1 MVVHDPRPHLPLAL
15 VRAAGP
21 PGGRAMKTYEEYLR
35 SHDGWHEMVAQ
46 LHRDI
51 LVELERL
58 RRNIDTEVMATLEM
72 EMRIAKLEEA
82 QEGEP

>member
-1 MVVHDPRPHLPLAL
+1 
-15 VRAAGP
+15 
-21 PGGRAMKTYEEYLR
+21 MKTYEEYLR